1 MQHGTPWRQ
10 PASERFIG
18 TSGGFAGYAQMMTLL
33 AEATKKA
40 GLVWIIPEGG
50 ARAQPVWHHWQ
61 DGAAY
66 VLGEGGEQPLRGL
79 ADAQRATVTVPAK
92 TTGGR
97 IVTWVATVTRVA
109 PGSEEWDKVIAEL
122 FTKRLNAP
130 DGRQAPER
138 WARESILLRLDPTGA
153 TLDLP
158 DGSGAAPRPPSPATT
173 SGPLPFVLGR
183 RRDRH

>member
-1 MQHGTPWRQ
+1 
-10 PASERFIG
+10 
-18 TSGGFAGYAQMMTLL
+18 MMTLV

-40 GLVWIIPEGG
+40 GLVWIKPDG
-50 ARAQPVWHHWQ
+50 AERAQPIWHHWQ

-79 ADAQRATVTVPAK
+79 GDAQRAAVTVPAK

-97 IVTWVATVTRVA
+97 IVTWVASVSRVA
-109 PGSEEWDKVIAEL
+109 SGTEEWDKVVAEL

-138 WARESILLRLDPTGA
+138 WARESVLLRLDPTGE
-153 TLDLP
+153 TLDLT
-158 DGSGAAPRPPSPATT
+158 DESGAAPRVPSPATT

-183 RRDRH
+183 RRDKK

>member
-1 MQHGTPWRQ
+1 
-10 PASERFIG
+10 
-18 TSGGFAGYAQMMTLL
+18 MMTLI
-33 AEATKKA
+33 AEATAKA
-40 GLVWIIPEGG
+40 GLVWITP
-50 ARAQPVWHHWQ
+50 ANTSHAQPIWHHWQ

-79 ADAQRATVTVPAK
+79 ADTQGAAVTVPAK

-109 PGSEEWDKVIAEL
+109 PGSEEWDKVIPEL

-130 DGRQAPER
+130 DGRAAPER
-138 WARESILLRLDPTGA
+138 WARESILLRLDPTGE
-153 TLDLP
+153 TQELP
-158 DGSGAAPRPPSPATT
+158 DESGAAPPDPSPAIT

-183 RRDRH
+183 RRDK

>member
-1 MQHGTPWRQ
+1 
-10 PASERFIG
+10 
-18 TSGGFAGYAQMMTLL
+18 MTLL

-40 GLVWIIPEGG
+40 GLVWITPDNAE
-50 ARAQPVWHHWQ
+50 RAHPVWQHWQ

-79 ADAQRATVTVPAK
+79 AEVQRATVTVPAK
-92 TTGGR
+92 SNGGR
-97 IVTWVATVTRVA
+97 VVTWVATVTRVA
-109 PGSEEWDKVIAEL
+109 PGGEEWDKVVAEL

-138 WARESILLRLDPTGA
+138 WARESVLLRLDPTGE

-158 DGSGAAPRPPSPATT
+158 DSSHAAPPPASPATT
-173 SGPLPFVLGR
+173 SGPLPFMLGR
-183 RRDRH
+183 RRKS